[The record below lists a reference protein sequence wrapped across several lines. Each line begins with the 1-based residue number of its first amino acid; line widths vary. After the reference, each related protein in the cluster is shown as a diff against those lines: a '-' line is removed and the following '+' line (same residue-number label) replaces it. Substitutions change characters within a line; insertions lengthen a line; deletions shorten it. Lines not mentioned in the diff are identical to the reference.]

1 MFNHELQS
9 SNDKTLQFLLIGTEK
24 TSVVFELILQLDYK
38 IVVEQV
44 FPADHHVHP
53 VIVLF

>member
-24 TSVVFELILQLDYK
+24 TSVVFELIL
-38 IVVEQV
+38 
-44 FPADHHVHP
+44 
-53 VIVLF
+53 